1 MSKELFATIPA
12 ELSGERA
19 DKAVCALVPEVS
31 RSSVQ
36 RMLQEGKITLNE
48 ALISKNRLVKAG
60 EVLRVVLVSQETDA
74 PQAQNIPLDIR
85 YEDND
90 ILVVNKPKG
99 MTVHP
104 AAGNYSGTLV
114 NALLFHRSGNLSGI
128 NGEIR
133 PGIVHRLDRDT
144 SGLLIVAKNDSA
156 HIKLA
161 QQIKE
166 HTFKRE
172 YRAVVVG
179 RIKSDCGTINAPLG
193 RSDKDRKKQAV
204 GAKNS
209 KNALTHFEVLERFNS
224 FTYVKLL
231 LETGRTHQ
239 IRVHM
244 AFRGNP
250 LAGDT
255 VYGGPKN
262 KCSFNGQCL
271 HAALIGFNHP
281 TTGEYIEVEAELPEY
296 FESFLGRIR

>member
-12 ELSGERA
+12 ELSGERV
-19 DKAVCALVPEVS
+19 DKAVCALVNEVS
-31 RSSVQ
+31 RSLVQ
-36 RMLQEGKITLNE
+36 RLLQEGKITINE
-48 ALISKNRLVKAG
+48 ALISKNRIVKAG
-60 EVLRVVLVSQETDA
+60 EILRVVIDYQETA
-74 PQAQNIPLDIR
+74 TIQAQNIPLDIR

-90 ILVVNKPKG
+90 VLVVNKPKG

-114 NALLFHRSGNLSGI
+114 NALLFHRSGSLSKI

-133 PGIVHRLDRDT
+133 PGIVHRLDKDT
-144 SGLLIVAKNDSA
+144 SGLLIVAKNDAA

-172 YRAVVVG
+172 YRAVVLG
-179 RIKSDCGTINAPLG
+179 KIKSDCGTISVPLG
-193 RSDKDRKKQAV
+193 RSDKDRKKRAV
-204 GAKNS
+204 GTKNS
-209 KNALTHFEVLERFNS
+209 KNAVTHFEVLERFNKY
-224 FTYVKLL
+224 TYVKLF

-250 LAGDT
+250 VAGDT

-262 KCSFNGQCL
+262 RCSFNGQCL
-271 HAALIGFNHP
+271 HAALIGFKHP
-281 TTGEYIEVEAELPEY
+281 KTGENIEVEAELPEY
-296 FESFLGRIR
+296 FENFLGRIR